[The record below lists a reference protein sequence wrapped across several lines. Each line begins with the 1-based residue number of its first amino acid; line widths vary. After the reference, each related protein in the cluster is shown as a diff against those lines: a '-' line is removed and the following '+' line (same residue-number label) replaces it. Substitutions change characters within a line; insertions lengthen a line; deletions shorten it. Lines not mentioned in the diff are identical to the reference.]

1 LNDHELQRFEA
12 ELRRAAPAPLP
23 EQFMTRLRAAKLAAE
38 PARRMRFEP
47 KPGWTRWWRLGRWAA
62 PAMAAA
68 VVGLMVGKGK
78 VDLQSIATKKPLAV
92 AGGLKVDDVQV
103 DHELVNS
110 FDVVATLPGG
120 LPVRFRCRQWKDQL
134 VVTDRSRGVEVQQDS
149 PLVEV
154 VPVRFETY

>member
-1 LNDHELQRFEA
+1 LNDHELERFEA

-23 EQFMTRLRAAKLAAE
+23 EEFIARLRAAKLGAE
-38 PARRMRFEP
+38 PTGRMRLEP
-47 KPGWTRWWRLGRWAA
+47 KHGWARWWRLGRWAA
-62 PAMAAA
+62 PAVAAA

-78 VDLQSIATKKPLAV
+78 VDLQSIANKKPLAV
-92 AGGLKVDDVQV
+92 TGGLKMHDVEV
-103 DHELVNS
+103 DHDLVNS

-134 VVTDRSRGVEVQQDS
+134 LVTDKSRGVEVQQDS

>member
-23 EQFMTRLRAAKLAAE
+23 EEFRARLRTAKLAVE
-38 PARRMRFEP
+38 PAERMRLEP
-47 KPGWTRWWRLGRWAA
+47 MPGWARWWRLGRWAA

-78 VDLQSIATKKPLAV
+78 VDLQSIANKKPMAV
-92 AGGLKVDDVQV
+92 ADGLKANDVRV

-110 FDVVATLPGG
+110 FDVVATMPDG

-134 VVTDRSRGVEVQQDS
+134 VVTDKSRGVEIQQDS